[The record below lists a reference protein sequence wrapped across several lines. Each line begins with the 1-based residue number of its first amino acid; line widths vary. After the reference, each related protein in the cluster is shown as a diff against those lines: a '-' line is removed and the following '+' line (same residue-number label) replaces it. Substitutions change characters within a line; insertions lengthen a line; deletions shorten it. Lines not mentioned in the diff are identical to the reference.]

1 VSAEH
6 SHTALQILNAL
17 HAKKHNIASDYSVL
31 IEYNGTLNPEVI
43 STLESQIEQ
52 VLNAQQLVKT
62 QYKKLFFI
70 CIETLQNM
78 FIHGA
83 CDADQKKHN
92 YFMLTGNAIQFQM
105 HVGNLMETAQ
115 IEKTKFRIDEVNAFD
130 NPDKLKAFYLDHLDK
145 NQISEKGG
153 AGLGFI
159 TIGMKSANPIK
170 YSFNA
175 INSNLSVFNMEV
187 SVSRS

>member
-1 VSAEH
+1 
-6 SHTALQILNAL
+6 
-17 HAKKHNIASDYSVL
+17 
-31 IEYNGTLNPEVI
+31 
-43 STLESQIEQ
+43 
-52 VLNAQQLVKT
+52 
-62 QYKKLFFI
+62 
-70 CIETLQNM
+70 
-78 FIHGA
+78 
-83 CDADQKKHN
+83 
-92 YFMLTGNAIQFQM
+92 MLTGNAIQFQM

-159 TIGMKSANPIK
+159 TIGMKSENPIK

>member
-1 VSAEH
+1 MSAEQ
-6 SHTALQILNAL
+6 SHTALQILQAL
-17 HAKKHNIASDYSVL
+17 HAKKQNLSADQKVL
-31 IEYNGTLNPEVI
+31 IEYTGTLNPEVI
-43 STLESQIEQ
+43 SDLESQIEK
-52 VLNAQQLVKT
+52 VLNTEQLVKT

-83 CDADQKKHN
+83 SDSEENKHN
-92 YFMLTGNAIQFQM
+92 YFMLTCNALTFQM
-105 HVGNLMETAQ
+105 YVGNLMETVQ
-115 IEKTKFRIDEVNAFD
+115 IEKTASRINEVNAFD
-130 NPDKLKAFYLDHLDK
+130 NPETLKAFYLEHLDK

-159 TIGMKSANPIK
+159 TIAMKSAHPIK

-175 INSNLSVFNMEV
+175 INTSLSVFNMEV
-187 SVSRS
+187 HVSRS